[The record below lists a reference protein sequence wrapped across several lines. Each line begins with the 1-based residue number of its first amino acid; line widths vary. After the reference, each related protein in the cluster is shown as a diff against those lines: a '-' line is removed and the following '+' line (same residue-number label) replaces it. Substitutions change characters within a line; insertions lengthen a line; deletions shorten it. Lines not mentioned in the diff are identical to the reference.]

1 MGGPGLYQ
9 ARCTERIADMS
20 QRVSIPVRVVRS
32 TERAPEETGLES
44 NPLSTQR
51 PANPETNP
59 VTGHPLDAQPVT
71 GRARDDQVSPSDVPD
86 PESDA
91 SQRDDQEQAW
101 RDRAL
106 RLQADMNNYR
116 KRQQRLAQ
124 AEIQSER
131 ERLLGN
137 FLEIVDD
144 LERALAA
151 HDAAGVA
158 SPSDHHRTGNGQIET
173 GLPSR
178 TDLYRGVEL
187 THRSAL
193 HLLQKEGVEP
203 IYAENQPFDPN
214 WHEAVTTV
222 PRNGHQV
229 DPGTVI
235 QVLQAGYRLGDH
247 LLRPAKVVVAV

>member
-1 MGGPGLYQ
+1 
-9 ARCTERIADMS
+9 
-20 QRVSIPVRVVRS
+20 VRP
-32 TERAPEETGLES
+32 TERAPEGTGLES
-44 NPLSTQR
+44 HPASNQR

-59 VTGHPLDAQPVT
+59 ASRHPLDGEPVT
-71 GRARDDQVSPSDVPD
+71 GGARDDQVSPSDVPE
-86 PESDA
+86 PEIDT
-91 SQRDDQEQAW
+91 SQHDDQAQAW

-106 RLQADMNNYR
+106 RLQAEMDNYR

-124 AEIQSER
+124 VEIQSER
-131 ERLLGN
+131 QRLLGN

-151 HDAAGVA
+151 HDAAGAA
-158 SPSDHHRTGNGQIET
+158 SPDDRHGTGNRHIKT
-173 GLPSR
+173 GPPSR
-178 TDLYRGVEL
+178 ADLYRGVEL

-203 IYAENQPFDPN
+203 IHAENQPFDPN

-229 DPGTVI
+229 DPGTVT

-247 LLRPAKVVVAV
+247 LLRPAKVVVAI

>member
-1 MGGPGLYQ
+1 
-9 ARCTERIADMS
+9 MS
-20 QRVSIPVRVVRS
+20 QRVSIPVRIVRPKEGASEGGGTESHRVS
-32 TERAPEETGLES
+32 TR
-44 NPLSTQR
+44 Q

-59 VTGHPLDAQPVT
+59 VTSHPLDGEPIT
-71 GRARDDQVSPSDVPD
+71 GDARDDQAIPSHMPD
-86 PESDA
+86 PEIDA
-91 SQRDDQEQAW
+91 SERDDQVQAW

-106 RLQADMNNYR
+106 RLQADMDNYR

-131 ERLLGN
+131 ERLLGT

-151 HDAAGVA
+151 HDAAGAA
-158 SPSDHHRTGNGQIET
+158 SPSDHQGTANRGIKTGP
-173 GLPSR
+173 PSR
-178 TDLYRGVEL
+178 ADLYRGVEL

-193 HLLQKEGVEP
+193 HLLQKEGVQR
-203 IYAENQPFDPN
+203 IQAENRPFDPN
-214 WHEAVTTV
+214 WHEAVTSV

-235 QVLQAGYRLGDH
+235 QVLQAGYRLGDR
-247 LLRPAKVVVAV
+247 LLRPAKVVVAI